1 MSNTYKVVP
10 SSDAPSE
17 MAKPI
22 CETANPRYS
31 LDDSLAM
38 LRYSAA
44 TDGSITH
51 ANAMAL
57 LSTEAWTLPPSDME
71 IPQ

>member
-1 MSNTYKVVP
+1 MSNIYKVVP

-17 MAKPI
+17 MAKPT
-22 CETANPRYS
+22 CETTNPRYS
-31 LDDSLAM
+31 LDGTLAM

-51 ANAMAL
+51 ADAMTL